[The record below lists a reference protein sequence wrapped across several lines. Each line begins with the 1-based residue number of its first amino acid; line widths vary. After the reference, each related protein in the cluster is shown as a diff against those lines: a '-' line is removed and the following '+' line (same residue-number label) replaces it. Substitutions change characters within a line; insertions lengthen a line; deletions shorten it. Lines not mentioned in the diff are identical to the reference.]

1 MTILVVALFHC
12 VVLALV
18 VIFIMLIIS
27 IHDDKLAQINRS
39 RECYRQAF
47 LAECDVSFNLKKEL
61 SRINALNRIKTT
73 DEIVGD

>member
-1 MTILVVALFHC
+1 MTILLVALFHC
-12 VVLALV
+12 VALALV

-47 LAECDVSFNLKKEL
+47 IAECDISFNLKKEL
-61 SRINALNRIKTT
+61 SRINSLNRIKTT
-73 DEIVGD
+73 DEIIGD

>member
-1 MTILVVALFHC
+1 MTILLVALFHC

-47 LAECDVSFNLKKEL
+47 IAECDISFNLKKEL